1 MPHIPVAAMENRCST
16 HDISP
21 LTGVRVSYIF
31 DKGWG
36 LTLQGVLSLF
46 FETASRF
53 GQTPEAVLPVVLALN
68 HGTKGNRDTSGCHS
82 VP

>member
-36 LTLQGVLSLF
+36 LTLQGVPSLIF
-46 FETASRF
+46 RDRF
-53 GQTPEAVLPVVLALN
+53 SGSAKPWRQSYQSCLPQ
-68 HGTKGNRDTSGCHS
+68 
-82 VP
+82 P